1 MAENVRIDGLD
12 KVIVGPCV
20 NNLQSGGFCFVR
32 TEHQYKR
39 INFASDKPAEKL
51 SAFADPAVTQ
61 RKA

>member
-1 MAENVRIDGLD
+1 MAENVRVDGLD
-12 KVIVGPCV
+12 KVVVRPGV
-20 NNLQSGGFCFVR
+20 DNLQSSGFGFVR